1 MIKTEIKFLL
11 CKFFKTKKGTYLFKN
26 LLSKYIQFLRY
37 VWVGQAE
44 KLNLVIHTI
53 ALIFTVDAPESTR
66 GAHVHLVAR
75 HGYVAEFC
83 FYYE

>member
-1 MIKTEIKFLL
+1 MIKTDIKFLF
-11 CKFFKTKKGTYLFKN
+11 CRFFKTKKDTFYSKN
-26 LLSKYIQFLRY
+26 LYSNYTRFLRY

-44 KLNLVIHTI
+44 ELNLVIHAH